1 MDRIQISK
9 DFPDCFYRVTVK
21 GLCVRDGKLLMI
33 RESEGLNGGKWELP
47 GGGLDFGNDVKTDFS
62 REVDEEMGLTVAKM
76 SERPFYVWTWRYEN
90 RRNIDW
96 FYTCVLAYRVE
107 FNHLNIT
114 PSEECEEIKF
124 FSKEEI
130 KDLKLSG
137 QMTPLPDYF
146 NPEDFTEPFSI

>member
-1 MDRIQISK
+1 MNRIQISK

-33 RESEGLNGGKWELP
+33 RESESLSGGKWELP

-62 REVDEEMGLTVAKM
+62 REVTEEMGLTVAKM
-76 SERPFYVWTWRYEN
+76 AESPLYVWTWKNKGKREMEWY
-90 RRNIDW
+90 
-96 FYTCVLAYRVE
+96 YSCVLAYRVE
-107 FNHLNIT
+107 FEHLNIT
-114 PSEECEEIKF
+114 PSEECEEIRF

-137 QMTPLPDYF
+137 QMAPLSDYF
-146 NPEDFTEPFSI
+146 NPEDFIKPFII